1 MKSSKSWKIFNIE
14 RIKSMKSMKAMKSL
28 KSIKSKKIQKIDLRQ
43 NMSKK
48 FNGIFLDAIASLA
61 TCHDCRSHMNLLN
74 IADMDIVQ

>member
-1 MKSSKSWKIFNIE
+1 MKSWKIVNIE

>member
-1 MKSSKSWKIFNIE
+1 MKSWKIVNIE

-61 TCHDCRSHMNLLN
+61 TRHECKSDKLKIYGISLLKSS
-74 IADMDIVQ
+74 

>member
-1 MKSSKSWKIFNIE
+1 MKSWKIVNIE
-14 RIKSMKSMKAMKSL
+14 RIKSMKSMKSLKSL

>member
-1 MKSSKSWKIFNIE
+1 MKSWKIVNIE
-14 RIKSMKSMKAMKSL
+14 RIKSMKSMKAMKSLKSL

-61 TCHDCRSHMNLLN
+61 TRHDCHSA
-74 IADMDIVQ
+74 I

>member
-1 MKSSKSWKIFNIE
+1 MKSWKIVNIE

-61 TCHDCRSHMNLLN
+61 TRHDCQSDKLK
-74 IADMDIVQ
+74 IYGIK